1 MSIRP
6 IDFQVGVGRAVET
19 TRMANENTNRAEVQ
33 HQAFAKELDKQVAQE
48 TKQVNRTSESEFNK
62 VTEDGK
68 NRGNAKEQKKKKKDD
83 GKGANNAGTKPLNKN
98 KGGSS
103 MYDVKI

>member
-6 IDFQVGVGRAVET
+6 IDFQVSVGRAVET
-19 TRMANENTNRAEVQ
+19 TRMANENMNRPEAQ

-68 NRGNAKEQKKKKKDD
+68 NKGGTKEQKKKKKDE
-83 GKGANNAGTKPLNKN
+83 TKEDKKTAAKPMT
-98 KGGSS
+98 GGRS